1 MSYWI
6 RYCATC
12 AVEFVQTLWS
22 IISSFPVLVLASRQT
37 GLSPALRLHRTLEAQ
52 RERAAEPW
60 MGHSACRGLIWLGFD
75 LIRMICGKYVTVCLC
90 VCVCEETGNRCNLTK
105 WKFQIALLFLF
116 TLQPQSDL
124 CSLESLNFNC
134 LEESLVCCF
143 LMLLEGGCVCAG
155 ACAPVLWCSGQSHSR
170 ALPFLCLTYDLWKQ
184 ELIKS
189 SKVAKRKGKCLVT
202 N

>member
-22 IISSFPVLVLASRQT
+22 IISSFPVLVLASHRT
-37 GLSPALRLHRTLEAQ
+37 GLSPALRLHCTLEAQ
-52 RERAAEPW
+52 RERAAEPQT
-60 MGHSACRGLIWLGFD
+60 GLSACKGLIWLGFD
-75 LIRMICGKYVTVCLC
+75 LIRMICGKYVTVC
-90 VCVCEETGNRCNLTK
+90 EETENRCNLTK
-105 WKFQIALLFLF
+105 GKLQIALLFLF

-124 CSLESLNFNC
+124 CSLESLNFNS
-134 LEESLVCCF
+134 LEESPVYQF

-170 ALPFLCLTYDLWKQ
+170 ELPFLCLTYDLWKQ